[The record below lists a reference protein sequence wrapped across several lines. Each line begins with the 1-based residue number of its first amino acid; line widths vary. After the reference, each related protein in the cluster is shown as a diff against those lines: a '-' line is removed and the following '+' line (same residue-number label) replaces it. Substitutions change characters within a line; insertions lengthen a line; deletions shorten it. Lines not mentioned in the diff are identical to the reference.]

1 MKIRSKYLFVPSVM
15 ALLALASC
23 TNEDVVQENKKQNEQ
38 KGVTE
43 FAMTVDKDAMK
54 TRTKGLYTGSAI
66 NFYWTNGDMLWVNA
80 PVTGLVHSTS
90 SNIPATGEA
99 ASAIFKF
106 GAAYGDEKYPVRYT
120 GNGANVKGDEVTI
133 RDLQSQADPKDGSH
147 IGVDGDCGLDMAT
160 RQKTSGRFYYSFN
173 LKHKAAYITFMPFY
187 TKTQLAD
194 EVTVKQIKLTAN
206 EDIAGTYD
214 FNDTGLAATPKS
226 NGSKSITLDLTGT
239 FNIPQL
245 QPDYNKNAAIMV
257 VAPGKYHNVK
267 VEYILQDTK
276 TGVTGTVVA
285 AVYPEITF
293 KVGENHPFKKHDLG
307 MNLYEAKYTTWDAE
321 KYYWNN
327 ESDVPVVDKESK
339 KVTDPKTDY
348 NHTKAKNASAS
359 DQVYRNCK
367 YPNANQMA
375 YYVWHGDPH
384 WDGTT
389 LWVRTGHLYQGGLW
403 LRKCA
408 DKTKHPN
415 FSDEYYVKAGGNK
428 ADYRENSTWANWR
441 EISNGTTWQVSLT
454 GSAKVKPSDT
464 SAYFFLPA
472 MGYADKTNGILKT
485 KTERYYGCYWSATS
499 YYDGDVAKA
508 ISLHFS
514 DTEVGVSVDNRDNV
528 YPIFKVQ

>member
-66 NFYWTNGDMLWVNA
+66 DFYWTNGDMLWVNA
-80 PVTGLVHSTS
+80 PVTGLEHSTS

-133 RDLQSQADPKDGSH
+133 KDLQSQADPKDGSH

-173 LKHKAAYITFMPFY
+173 LKHKAAYITFMPYY
-187 TKTQLAD
+187 TKTQLANS
-194 EVTVKQIKLTAN
+194 VIVKQIKLTAD
-206 EDIAGTYD
+206 EDIAGTYAFD
-214 FNDTGLAATPKS
+214 DNGLADRPKS

-239 FNIPQL
+239 FNIPQQ

-257 VAPGKYHNVK
+257 VAPGTYHNVK
-267 VEYILQDTK
+267 VEYTLYDSK

-285 AVYPEITF
+285 KNYPDITF

-307 MNLYEAKYTTWDAE
+307 MNLYEAKYTTWDAD
-321 KYYWNN
+321 KYYWND
-327 ESDVPVVDKESK
+327 ESNVPLVNGESK
-339 KVTDPKTDY
+339 RVTDSGTDY
-348 NHTKAKNASAS
+348 NHTKAENASAS
-359 DQVYRNCK
+359 NQVFRNSK

-375 YYVWHGDPH
+375 YYVWHGNPH

-389 LWVRTGHLYQGGLW
+389 LWVRTGHLYKGGLW
-403 LRKCA
+403 LLKCA
-408 DKTKHPN
+408 NHPD
-415 FSDEYYVKAGGNK
+415 FSDEYYKLTNGHTE
-428 ADYRENSTWANWR
+428 DYRLN
-441 EISNGTTWQVSLT
+441 TTWTNWEDVNKKW
-454 GSAKVKPSDT
+454 KVTLDASHKTKPSNFGD
-464 SAYFFLPA
+464 YFFLPA
-472 MGYADKTNGILKT
+472 MGYAGQATGKLVTGYAG
-485 KTERYYGCYWSATS
+485 YYGVYWSATS
-499 YYDGDVAKA
+499 YYDGKVAKA
-508 ISLHFS
+508 ISFHFS
-514 DTEVGVSVDNRDNV
+514 DTEVGMSVDNRDNV
-528 YPIFKVQ
+528 YPIFKAQ